1 MTDMQAYGYVPY
13 ENTEESGIARITAVH
28 KERYEIVCA
37 YGLTYAKLKSSIY
50 FNDKEYMEFPTTGD
64 FVKIQYNPQGD
75 SLITRTLK
83 RRSYFSRRD
92 PSSGG
97 RAEQAVA
104 ANFDYVFILMSLN
117 FDFNPRRLERY
128 LTLSWNSGAMP
139 VIVLTK
145 ADLTEDPDEHVRE
158 VEEIAI
164 GVDIHVISAKSRYGL
179 DELSKYMQPC
189 KTIVFLGS
197 SGVGKSSL
205 VNAIAGEELMS
216 VKEIRED
223 DSKGRHTTSYR
234 QLIMMKNGAMIIDTP
249 GMREIGVWDVSEGL
263 EETFSDVTRYFGQ
276 CRFSDCRHDKEPGCA
291 IKKALREGLLQ
302 EDRWNSY
309 KKLAK
314 EARFSSK
321 EEALKSK
328 EEFFKTIA
336 KKNKQKK

>member
-1 MTDMQAYGYVPY
+1 
-13 ENTEESGIARITAVH
+13 
-28 KERYEIVCA
+28 
-37 YGLTYAKLKSSIY
+37 
-50 FNDKEYMEFPTTGD
+50 
-64 FVKIQYNPQGD
+64 
-75 SLITRTLK
+75 
-83 RRSYFSRRD
+83 
-92 PSSGG
+92 
-97 RAEQAVA
+97 
-104 ANFDYVFILMSLN
+104 
-117 FDFNPRRLERY
+117 
-128 LTLSWNSGAMP
+128 MP
-139 VIVLTK
+139 VIILTK
-145 ADLTEDPDEHVRE
+145 SDLVEDPDELVRE
-158 VEEIAI
+158 VEEIAV
-164 GVDIHVISAKSRYGL
+164 GVDIHVISAKSGYGL
-179 DELSKYMQPC
+179 DELSKYMQPG
-189 KTIVFLGS
+189 KTMVFLGS

-263 EETFSDVTRYFGQ
+263 EETFSDVTQYFGE

-328 EEFFKTIA
+328 EEFFKAIA
-336 KKNKQKK
+336 KKYRHKK